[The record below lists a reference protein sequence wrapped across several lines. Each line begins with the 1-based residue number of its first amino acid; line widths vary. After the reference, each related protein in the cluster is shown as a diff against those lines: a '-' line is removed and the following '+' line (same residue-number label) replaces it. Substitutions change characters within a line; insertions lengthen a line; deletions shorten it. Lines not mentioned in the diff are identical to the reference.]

1 MSNQTEN
8 ISETVDHGHPIVIPE
23 PEVIEV
29 PVTVGFCQNTP
40 PIGVVK
46 ILKSALP
53 DTPNFVLSIGGKILE
68 RIDGEVTKFEIL
80 EFSLISDE
88 EYKGYLAQV

>member
-1 MSNQTEN
+1 MSNQAENTTE
-8 ISETVDHGHPIVIPE
+8 TGDHAHPMVIPE
-23 PEVIEV
+23 AEFIEV
-29 PVTVGFCQNTP
+29 PVTVGFRRDTP

-53 DTPNFVLSIGGKILE
+53 EKPNFVLSIGGKILE
-68 RIDGEVTKFEIL
+68 RIDGEVTKFEVL